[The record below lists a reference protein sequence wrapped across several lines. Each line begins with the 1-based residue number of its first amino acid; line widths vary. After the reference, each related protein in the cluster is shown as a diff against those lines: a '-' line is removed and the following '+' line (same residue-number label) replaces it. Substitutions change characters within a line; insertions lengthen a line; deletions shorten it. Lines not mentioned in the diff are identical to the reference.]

1 MQGLGDFFCIM
12 ERDFLGL
19 SDEEDLHGDG
29 RWETREIIVLG
40 EVPINMFD
48 GGPVDR
54 KSSEGG
60 VMPIPYMLFLA
71 WHDLNAELTIG
82 ETDERKNTGFMNN
95 RLRALGVRETM
106 RDRYMTV
113 PFGVDTC
120 HLTAEELPVNGGVIP
135 LIDSN
140 IIMDH
145 LMEDRVL
152 NEGFWEVNAD
162 VYAKDKILVSVLAEE
177 TVFAAGEGEFAEEA
191 FGVREADGDGRELP
205 AEKAG
210 IEVVK
215 TGLYVRDSGGQLN

>member
-40 EVPINMFD
+40 EVPIDLRN
-48 GGPVDR
+48 GGAVVR
-54 KSSEGG
+54 KGSEGG
-60 VMPIPYMLFLA
+60 AMPIVHMLRLA
-71 WHDLNAELTIG
+71 GHDLNAELTIG
-82 ETDERKNTGFMNN
+82 ETNDSYNTGFMDD
-95 RLRALGVRETM
+95 RLCSLGVRKTM
-106 RDRYMTV
+106 GDRDMTV
-113 PFGVDTC
+113 SFGVDTC

-162 VYAKDKILVSVLAEE
+162 VYAKDKILVAVLAEE

-191 FGVREADGDGRELP
+191 FGVGEADGDGRKRP
-205 AEKAG
+205 TEKAG
-210 IEVVK
+210 VEVFK
-215 TGLYVRDSGGQLN
+215 AGLYVRDSGGHGD

>member
-48 GGPVDR
+48 GGAVVR
-54 KSSEGG
+54 KGSEGG
-60 VMPIPYMLFLA
+60 VMPIPYMLVLA
-71 WHDLNAELTIG
+71 GHDLNAELTIG
-82 ETDERKNTGFMNN
+82 ETDERNNTGFMDD
-95 RLRALGVRETM
+95 RLCSLGVRKTM

-120 HLTAEELPVNGGVIP
+120 HLKAEELPVNGGVIP

-152 NEGFWEVNAD
+152 NEAFGEVYAD

-177 TVFAAGEGEFAEEA
+177 TLLAAGKGEFAEEA
-191 FGVREADGDGRELP
+191 FGVGEADGDGRKLS

-215 TGLYVRDSGGQLN
+215 AGLYVRDSGGHGD

>member
-40 EVPINMFD
+40 EVPIDLRN
-48 GGPVDR
+48 GGAVVR
-54 KSSEGG
+54 KGSEGG
-60 VMPIPYMLFLA
+60 VMPIVHMLRLA
-71 WHDLNAELTIG
+71 GHDLNAELTIG
-82 ETDERKNTGFMNN
+82 ETDERNNTSFMND

-191 FGVREADGDGRELP
+191 FGVREADGDGRKLS

-215 TGLYVRDSGGQLN
+215 AGLYVRDSGGHGD

>member
-40 EVPINMFD
+40 EVPIDLRN
-48 GGPVDR
+48 GGAVVR
-54 KSSEGG
+54 KGSEGG
-60 VMPIPYMLFLA
+60 AMPIVHMLRLA
-71 WHDLNAELTIG
+71 GHDLNAELTIG
-82 ETDERKNTGFMNN
+82 ETNDSYNTGFMDD
-95 RLRALGVRETM
+95 RLCSLGVRKTM
-106 RDRYMTV
+106 GDRDMTV
-113 PFGVDTC
+113 SFGVDTC

-135 LIDSN
+135 LINSD
-140 IIMDH
+140 IKMDH

-162 VYAKDKILVSVLAEE
+162 VYAKDKILVAVLAEE

-191 FGVREADGDGRELP
+191 FGVGEADGDGRKRP
-205 AEKAG
+205 TEKAG
-210 IEVVK
+210 VEVFK
-215 TGLYVRDSGGQLN
+215 AGLYVRDSGGHGD

>member
-82 ETDERKNTGFMNN
+82 ETDERNNTSFMND

-145 LMEDRVL
+145 LMENSVL

-162 VYAKDKILVSVLAEE
+162 VYAKDKILVAVLAEE

-215 TGLYVRDSGGQLN
+215 AGLYVRDSGGHGD

>member
-40 EVPINMFD
+40 EVPIDLRNV
-48 GGPVDR
+48 GAVVCKG
-54 KSSEGG
+54 SEGG
-60 VMPIPYMLFLA
+60 AMPIVHMLRLA
-71 WHDLNAELTIG
+71 GHDLNAELTIG
-82 ETDERKNTGFMNN
+82 ETDERNNTGFMDD
-95 RLRALGVRETM
+95 RLCSLVVRETM

-113 PFGVDTC
+113 PFGVDSR

-135 LIDSN
+135 LINSD
-140 IIMDH
+140 IKMDH

-152 NEGFWEVNAD
+152 NEGFGEVNAD
-162 VYAKDKILVSVLAEE
+162 VYAKDKILVAVLAEE

>member
-19 SDEEDLHGDG
+19 SDEEDLHGDR

-40 EVPINMFD
+40 DVPIDLRN
-48 GGPVDR
+48 GGAVVR
-54 KSSEGG
+54 KGSEGG
-60 VMPIPYMLFLA
+60 AMPIVHMLRLA
-71 WHDLNAELTIG
+71 GHDLNAELTIG

-113 PFGVDTC
+113 SFGVDTC
-120 HLTAEELPVNGGVIP
+120 HLMAEELPVNGGVIP

-140 IIMDH
+140 IIMNH

-152 NEGFWEVNAD
+152 DERFGKVYAD
-162 VYAKDKILVSVLAEE
+162 VDTEDEVFIAVLAEE
-177 TVFAAGEGEFAEEA
+177 TLLAAGEGEFAEEA
-191 FGVREADGDGRELP
+191 FGVGEADGDGRELS

-215 TGLYVRDSGGQLN
+215 AGLYVRDSGGHGD